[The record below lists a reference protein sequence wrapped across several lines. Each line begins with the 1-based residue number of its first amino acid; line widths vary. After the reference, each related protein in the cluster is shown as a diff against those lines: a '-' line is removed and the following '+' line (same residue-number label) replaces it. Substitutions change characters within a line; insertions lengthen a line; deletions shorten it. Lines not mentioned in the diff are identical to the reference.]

1 MREIANIA
9 KKGGHFTTVNR
20 SSECKVICHSSADGK
35 LLNIMKDKNNIKSKV
50 DNFHESIYEELK
62 QVNDLEDKFQKLRKL
77 DNSKKK
83 IAIIFYNYPSGDANI
98 GSSYGFDPIESAV
111 ILLNKMK
118 MEGYNIE
125 YLPKDGKELIE
136 KILEHCTNE
145 RRLVINGENIL
156 IPGFINGNIFIGI
169 QSSKDFRDEIFKKYR
184 DPNASS
190 YNRYS
195 TYYRYLKEIFK
206 ADAVINVGT
215 NGSLEWAPQQ
225 SALYSECHSNIELEI
240 IPNFYYY
247 VIENLGEEI
256 EVKRG
261 SCAAMIECMTPPLN
275 FVGGYDNIEEVTNLL
290 KMYYDA
296 KLRGMKNLHLYK
308 KSLWEGV
315 YKLNIQDDIGYSKE
329 HAFKD
334 FNKFTE
340 TLSGYL
346 SEIKCSYIKEGLHVL
361 GRSLYG
367 EELVNMIL
375 VTMRSRNNSMPSLH
389 EVICEVFGY
398 DYEFMLNNKGMIVEG
413 TSKTYGDLLGEVS
426 TVAKKIIIH
435 FYDFNFK
442 TKYID
447 GVIQKYLGST
457 NDKMAAIL
465 RYIAEELVPKFH
477 GAKYEIYNLM
487 KLLNGQFVPAVK
499 SENVFMG
506 DVDTLPI
513 GRNFYTLNSRI
524 ILSSLAWE
532 KGKKL
537 GDEVLKD
544 YVSNNGRYPKS
555 IALVPCLDPT
565 IRNREEDVAEIL
577 YLMGLRPVW
586 NKKNCEVVD
595 LEFISM
601 EELGRPRIDVIVKI
615 SGSFRDTFQGIIDLL
630 DKAFEKVSELE
641 ENENYIYQHV
651 KADIEK
657 EIKLGYREE
666 DAKDNA
672 LLRIFGSKAG
682 TYGTG
687 IDKAIDI
694 ERWNNGEDLSEIYLN
709 SQGYAYGRGKN
720 GKFEKE
726 QLIEKL
732 RRVDVTVQNII
743 SREIDILDSSDYYQY
758 HGGLACAVKAISGK
772 QPEMYYG
779 DSSNP
784 IDIKARNIATE
795 LKYIYRIRVL
805 NSNWIKS
812 MKKHGYK
819 SAGYIYNTISNSF
832 GWDATSHIMENW
844 MYEELAEKYVFSED
858 IKEWFEE
865 NNPMALYNIVE
876 KLLEA
881 YRRKMWDP
889 KEGTLEKFVM
899 YISKI

>member
-1 MREIANIA
+1 MRETKNII
-9 KKGGHFTTVNR
+9 KKYEHFMAVNR
-20 SSECKVICHSSADGK
+20 LDKCKAKYHSPTYGK
-35 LLNIMKDKNNIKSKV
+35 ALNVMKDRRNMRNKV
-50 DNFHESIYEELK
+50 CNFNQSIYEELK
-62 QVNDLEDKFQKLRKL
+62 QVHCLEVRVENLRRL

-83 IAIIFYNYPSGDANI
+83 IAIIFHNHLSGDSDIDNV
-98 GSSYGFDPIESAV
+98 YGFDSIESLV
-111 ILLNKMK
+111 ILLSKMK
-118 MEGYNIE
+118 IEGYDVE
-125 YLPKDGKELIE
+125 YLPKDGKELIDRLLRYSTN
-136 KILEHCTNE
+136 KIELSIDGKK
-145 RRLVINGENIL
+145 VL
-156 IPGFINGNIFIGI
+156 IPGVINGNIFIGI
-169 QSSKDFRDEIFKKYR
+169 QYSKDLGDELLEEYY
-184 DPNASS
+184 SS
-190 YNRYS
+190 DKLGNDKCS
-195 TYYRYLKEIFK
+195 QGIFK
-206 ADAVINVGT
+206 ADAVIHVG
-215 NGSLEWAPQQ
+215 SHDISELLLEKSGLCSGYYP
-225 SALYSECHSNIELEI
+225 NIVLGI
-240 IPNFYYY
+240 ISKSHYY
-247 VIENLGEEI
+247 VIKNEGD
-256 EVKRG
+256 EVQFRG
-261 SCAAMIECMTPPLN
+261 KSYISMIECMVPPLN
-275 FVGGYDNIEEVTNLL
+275 FVGSYDDIEEVYNLL
-290 KMYYDA
+290 RMYYDA
-296 KLRGMKNLHLYK
+296 KLNGMKNLYLYK
-308 KSLWEGV
+308 KMLWKEV
-315 YKLNIQDDIGYSKE
+315 CKLNIQDDIEYSKE

-334 FNKFTE
+334 FDKFCE
-340 TLSGYL
+340 ILSSYL
-346 SEIKCSYIKEGLHVL
+346 NEIKFSYIKEGFHVL

-367 EELVNMIL
+367 EDLVNMIL
-375 VTMRSRNNSMPSLH
+375 VTMSSRNDSIPSLH

-465 RYIAEELVPKFH
+465 RYIAEELVPKLH
-477 GAKYEIYNLM
+477 RAKDEIYNLM

-544 YVSNNGRYPKS
+544 YVINNGRYPKS
-555 IALVPCLDPT
+555 IALVLCLDPT

-630 DKAFEKVSELE
+630 GKAFEKVSELE

-694 ERWNNGEDLSEIYLN
+694 KRWNNGEDLSEIYLN
-709 SQGYAYGRGKN
+709 SQGYSYGRGKN

-732 RRVDVTVQNII
+732 RRVDITVQNII

-784 IDIKARNIATE
+784 IDIKVRNIATE

-844 MYEELAEKYVFSED
+844 MYEELAEKYMFSED

-876 KLLEA
+876 KLLDA

-889 KEGTLEKFVM
+889 KEGTLEKLVM